1 MPYMWEEVGK
11 TVERIEAQ
19 NTRMEGKLDR
29 VDGKIDRANE
39 RIDHVV
45 GRMDNL
51 VDTTNH
57 RLDEFTKK
65 IDGKLDDGELLT
77 SVGFKLLNNKVFRW
91 GIGVVAAAVVGTT
104 LWQHWLDLLPSW
116 MRF

>member
-1 MPYMWEEVGK
+1 MAYSWEELGK
-11 TVERIEAQ
+11 QVERIEAQ
-19 NTRMEGKLDR
+19 GMRVEGKIDR
-29 VDGKIDRANE
+29 VDGKVDRANE

-77 SVGFKLLNNKVFRW
+77 SVGFKLLNNKLFRW
-91 GIGVVAAAVVGTT
+91 VIGVVAVAIAGTT
-104 LWQHWLDLLPSW
+104 VFEHWIGFLPDW